1 MNATQVLNKI
11 MTVLS
16 LQKEEV
22 LFTYARLSDGT
33 IVESP
38 TFDLGEKVEVVTEDG
53 KSPAPNGYHDLELK
67 DEEGNEVYIRV
78 KTEDGVITERENVE
92 TESPKEE
99 AEFES
104 IAGED
109 IGGSE
114 GEQDEQTDTAEPL
127 TEDEDSPEYM
137 KKAMQKLAYRIE
149 EMEKKLQTME
159 EQFPSVKKDEV
170 TEGEGAE
177 TKKMEP
183 EMMAAVEP
191 DEEEEELPKLDGAPI
206 DEAATSKV
214 KANFGKKQMTP
225 QSLFLSK
232 LYN

>member
-22 LFTYARLSDGT
+22 LFTYARLADGT

-38 TFDLGEKVEVVTEDG
+38 TFDLGENVELVTEDG
-53 KSPAPNGYHDLELK
+53 KTPAPNGYHDLELK

-92 TESPKEE
+92 TETPDMEE
-99 AEFES
+99 EFAS
-104 IAGED
+104 
-109 IGGSE
+109 IGGDDMGGGE
-114 GEQDEQTDTAEPL
+114 GESEESTDEVDPL
-127 TEDEDSPEYM
+127 TEDTDM
-137 KKAMQKLAYRIE
+137 KKVMEKLAYRIE
-149 EMEKKLQTME
+149 EMEKKMQSME

-170 TEGEGAE
+170 TEGEGEE
-177 TKKMEP
+177 TKKITP
-183 EMMAAVEP
+183 EMMSAVEP
-191 DEEEEELPKLDGAPI
+191 DEDEEELPKLDGAPI
-206 DEAATSKV
+206 EERAPIKG
-214 KANFGKKQMTP
+214 KQNFGKKVVSP
-225 QSLFLSK
+225 QATFLSK